1 MLDFYESLSVMIKII
16 SSMKG
21 AFEELN
27 EAHRP
32 DNGMTITSLEL
43 CAYRYMLAELKV
55 VKGEKSLYHYPPSG
69 LHYIEDDSILGNSD
83 KMLFYMKEL
92 AAAGEDDQ
100 ATHNPYLLTK
110 LNLKTVKN
118 FSFDDYQKALIEQ

>member
-1 MLDFYESLSVMIKII
+1 MDQFLNHRES
-16 SSMKG
+16 
-21 AFEELN
+21 EEDKKK
-27 EAHRP
+27 H
-32 DNGMTITSLEL
+32 
-43 CAYRYMLAELKV
+43 
-55 VKGEKSLYHYPPSG
+55 
-69 LHYIEDDSILGNSD
+69 SILGNSD

-118 FSFDDYQKALIEQ
+118 FSFDAYQKALIEQ